1 MQNNKKL
8 TNTCLVKNSCFVR
21 TSSLIVGVL
30 FCFILSACVTETVSG
45 KKRIIDKDKSLD
57 LHVEMALGYIDKG
70 NRDSAR
76 HHLRKAFEIDSTSAP
91 ATGAMAKLFELEGES
106 KLAEDQ
112 YKLALKRD
120 PKFTQARNNYGIFLF
135 GLKRYEEAFEEF
147 EKAAADL
154 EYPNRAQALTNVGRV
169 AVKLGNTARAQAA
182 FTHATVLD
190 RNNPEAYIELADIY
204 LQKQEYAEAKK
215 YLDRYVTIGQQSSR
229 SLMLGIRLER
239 VFGNKDK
246 EATLALHLKN
256 FFPYSKEYLEYKQ
269 NRLN

>member
-1 MQNNKKL
+1 MQNNNLWVTKAGWVVCVVL
-8 TNTCLVKNSCFVR
+8 C
-21 TSSLIVGVL
+21 SL
-30 FCFILSACVTETVSG
+30 LSGCVTEYVSG
-45 KKRIIDKDKSLD
+45 KKKNVDKSKSLE
-57 LHVEMALGYIDKG
+57 LHVEMAQGYIEKG

-76 HHLRKAFEIDSTSAP
+76 HHLKKAFEIDSSSAL
-91 ATGAMAKLFELEGES
+91 ATGAMAKLFELEGEP
-106 KLAEDQ
+106 KLAEEQ
-112 YKLALKRD
+112 FKLALKRD
-120 PKFTQARNNYGIFLF
+120 AKFTQAHNNYGIFLF
-135 GLKRYEEAFEEF
+135 NQKRYEEAYTEF

-169 AVKLGNTARAQAA
+169 AVKLGNNTRAQAA
-182 FTHATVLD
+182 FTHATILD

-215 YLDRYVTIGQQSSR
+215 YLDRFVTIGQQSAR

-246 EATLALHLKN
+246 EATLALYLKN
-256 FFPYSKEYLEYKQ
+256 IYPYSKEYLEYKQ